1 MNIAVAGSSGLI
13 GRALVRTLEKSGHE
27 VRKLV
32 RRPPEGAAQVQWD
45 PEVGTID
52 RAGLSGIDAAVN
64 LAGEGIG
71 EKRWSD
77 EQKRR
82 IRESRTKGT
91 ALLAETMAGLD
102 PKPSV
107 LLNGSAV
114 GFYGDRGDEV
124 LTESSV
130 QGTGFLADLV
140 RDWEGAARPAA
151 AAGIRTA
158 LFRTGVVLS
167 PDGGAL
173 KKQLPL
179 FRLGL
184 GGRLGSG
191 KQWLPWVSLDDEV
204 GAIVHLLTAELDG
217 PVNVCSPNP
226 VTNAEFTKV
235 LGRVLGRPTV
245 LPVPALG
252 PKLLL
257 GGEAVE
263 EFVLASDRTLPERLQ
278 ASGYRF
284 VHPDLDGA
292 LRSAL
297 GKPAAA

>member
-1 MNIAVAGSSGLI
+1 M
-13 GRALVRTLEKSGHE
+13 
-27 VRKLV
+27 
-32 RRPPEGAAQVQWD
+32 
-45 PEVGTID
+45 
-52 RAGLSGIDAAVN
+52 
-64 LAGEGIG
+64 
-71 EKRWSD
+71 
-77 EQKRR
+77 
-82 IRESRTKGT
+82 
-91 ALLAETMAGLD
+91 
-102 PKPSV
+102 
-107 LLNGSAV
+107 
-114 GFYGDRGDEV
+114 
-124 LTESSV
+124 
-130 QGTGFLADLV
+130 
-140 RDWEGAARPAA
+140 
-151 AAGIRTA
+151 
-158 LFRTGVVLS
+158 
-167 PDGGAL
+167 
-173 KKQLPL
+173 
-179 FRLGL
+179 
-184 GGRLGSG
+184 
-191 KQWLPWVSLDDEV
+191 
-204 GAIVHLLTAELDG
+204 HLLTAELDG